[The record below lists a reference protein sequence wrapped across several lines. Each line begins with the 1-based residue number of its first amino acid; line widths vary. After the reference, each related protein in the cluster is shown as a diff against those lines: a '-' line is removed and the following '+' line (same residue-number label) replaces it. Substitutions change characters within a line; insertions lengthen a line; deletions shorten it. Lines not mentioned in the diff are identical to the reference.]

1 MEKNQY
7 ELCLEILR
15 RLNQKEILDKII
27 LIGSWCLPFY
37 EQYFHNVE
45 YIPTIRTRDL
55 DFLIPKPSSIK
66 NKVDI
71 PELLKDL
78 GFIVGFKGSKGDI
91 ILRHPDLMVEFIVIE
106 KGKGSDKPFPLT
118 KLGINAVGLRFLSF
132 LTLNTIKVKIDRME
146 LILPHPANFALHKL
160 IVSQRRKN
168 RDKKEKD
175 RAAAINVLN
184 ALVRKGE
191 EENIRKAFKS
201 VPAKWQSKIVKELQ
215 VIKEDTIIEILRGAE

>member
-1 MEKNQY
+1 VEKNQY